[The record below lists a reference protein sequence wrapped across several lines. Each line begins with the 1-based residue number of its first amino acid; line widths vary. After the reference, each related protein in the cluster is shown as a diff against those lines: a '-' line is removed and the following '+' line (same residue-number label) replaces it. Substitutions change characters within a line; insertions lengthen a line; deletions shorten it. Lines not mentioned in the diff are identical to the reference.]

1 MKIYQLKRGDR
12 FRLINNPSY
21 IGEFIK
27 MDGAYAHVKPN
38 TGFAEIDYLFC
49 GTDVDKIEV
58 KDDSLS
64 EV

>member
-1 MKIYQLKRGDR
+1 MKIYQLKRGDK
-12 FRLINNPSY
+12 FILANNPYY
-21 IGEFIK
+21 IGEFMK